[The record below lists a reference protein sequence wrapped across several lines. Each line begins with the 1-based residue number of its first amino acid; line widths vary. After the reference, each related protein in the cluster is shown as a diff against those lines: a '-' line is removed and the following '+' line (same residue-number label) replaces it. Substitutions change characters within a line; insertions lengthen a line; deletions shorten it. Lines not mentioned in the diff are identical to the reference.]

1 MKLRLF
7 IGLPLTGGLVKKI
20 AFLEDEI
27 NNKLGFKLNWIP
39 LKNLHLTILFLGYVD
54 YDNYLKLIEI
64 FSSVKLEKPFS
75 LEISKIDYGPPGSKR
90 MIWLYGKRNK
100 SLEEFKKM
108 IEDKI
113 DSAGIP
119 YQREDKVFLPHINLI
134 RLKSGKNLPPLEEKL
149 NWQVILPEVAI
160 FQSHLLPTGAEYEK
174 LRSITV

>member
-7 IGLPLTGGLVKKI
+7 IGLPLTVGLVKKI
-20 AFLEDEI
+20 ASLENEI
-27 NNKLGFKLNWIP
+27 NNKLGFKLSWIP

-75 LEISKIDYGPPGSKR
+75 LEISKIDYGPPRSKR

-100 SLEEFKKM
+100 SLEEFKKA

-113 DSAGIP
+113 SSAGIP
-119 YQREDKVFLPHINLI
+119 YQKENRAFLPHINLI
-134 RLKSGKNLPPLEEKL
+134 RLKSAKNLPPLEQKL
-149 NWQVILPEVAI
+149 NWQVFLPEVAV
-160 FQSHLLPTGAEYEK
+160 FQSRLLSGRAEYEK
-174 LRSITV
+174 LKSITV